1 MDGTIRICKVLYA
14 NEKKE
19 EEVEDSNWQDGK
31 DNYSQRNANED
42 MNEMIII
49 DWITNLIPKEIK
61 C

>member
-19 EEVEDSNWQDGK
+19 EEVEDSNWRDGK
-31 DNYSQRNANED
+31 DNYSQKRNANED

-49 DWITNLIPKEIK
+49 DWITNSK
-61 C
+61 